1 MKEFSESVSMITYFI
16 GMETIVLPVVVDTK
30 LVDMTTF
37 KPNSFP
43 INRYPFYNIHRTA
56 GNSNGVP

>member
-1 MKEFSESVSMITYFI
+1 MITYLI

-43 INRYPFYNIHRTA
+43 INRYPFYNIYRTA